1 MPQALPRDFFARPT
15 LLVARELL
23 GQRLVRHWEGQ
34 RLAGRIV
41 EVEAYIG
48 MDDLASHARFGKT
61 KRNAAMF
68 GPPGCAYVYLIY
80 GMYACLNLVTEAE
93 NFPAAVLIR
102 ALEPIEGIEIQQQRR
117 GASVALRDLARGP
130 GRLCQ
135 ALAIDRSLD
144 GVDVCAPGAPL
155 WIEPDADIAAEDVMQ
170 GPRIGVTGDEA
181 ARTAPWRFLVRESPW
196 VSGTNRRG
204 PFEETP
210 GADAHPASAKITCER
225 GHVDT

>member
-1 MPQALPRDFFARPT
+1 LLQALPRDFFARPT

-23 GQRLVRHWEGQ
+23 GQRLVRHWEGH

-48 MDDLASHARFGKT
+48 IDDLASHARFGKT

-93 NFPAAVLIR
+93 NFPAAVLMR
-102 ALEPIEGIEIQQQRR
+102 ALEPIEGIETQQQRR
-117 GASVALRDLARGP
+117 GASIALRDLARGP

-155 WIEPDADIAAEDVMQ
+155 WIEPDADIATENVMQ
-170 GPRIGVTGDEA
+170 GPRIGVTGGEA
-181 ARTAPWRFLVRESPW
+181 ARSAPWRFFVRDSPW

-204 PFEETP
+204 CRGPSEETP
-210 GADAHPASAKITCER
+210 GAGAHPESTKM
-225 GHVDT
+225 

>member
-1 MPQALPRDFFARPT
+1 MPQTLPRDFFARPT

-144 GVDVCAPGAPL
+144 GWMCAHRGRRS
-155 WIEPDADIAAEDVMQ
+155 
-170 GPRIGVTGDEA
+170 GS
-181 ARTAPWRFLVRESPW
+181 SPTPT
-196 VSGTNRRG
+196 SLRRM
-204 PFEETP
+204 
-210 GADAHPASAKITCER
+210 
-225 GHVDT
+225 

>member
-1 MPQALPRDFFARPT
+1 LPQALPRDFFGRPT

-23 GQRLVRHWEGQ
+23 GQRLVRHWEGH

-102 ALEPIEGIEIQQQRR
+102 ALEPVEGIEIQQQRR
-117 GASVALRDLARGP
+117 GASIARRDLARGP

-155 WIEPDADIAAEDVMQ
+155 WIEPDADIVVGDVMQ

-181 ARTAPWRFLVRESPW
+181 ARTAPWRFLVRDSPW

-204 PFEETP
+204 PSEEMP
-210 GADAHPASAKITCER
+210 GAGAHHPRMKM
-225 GHVDT
+225 